1 MSSMHARNRAGP
13 YAHQTKHSV
22 HGARAARLQLG
33 PWPAAA
39 PPQCTRRRRSFVS
52 PPGAGRRG
60 LRRVRPVSDTT
71 PNTLVRDHTWVDTAA
86 ARRRRAGARTSGIL
100 QPLLHTPPGIQN
112 LRLPSDISCRHTPH
126 GGPVAPCTPR
136 GRPGRRDA
144 TRIRRLRA
152 RSTLRERAASTGGAG
167 SGEVSAPVALSF
179 RRRPRPRAGA
189 QCVRFAIRLP
199 ASPAAPPAVRFPGGP
214 APRSG
219 RLLSEVLLLAQM
231 AEWHKEVAK
240 NSTPDSKF
248 LGAARGFVW

>member
-39 PPQCTRRRRSFVS
+39 PPQCTRRRRSIVS

-100 QPLLHTPPGIQN
+100 QPLSHIPPGIQN

-189 QCVRFAIRLP
+189 QCVPYSDSR
-199 ASPAAPPAVRFPGGP
+199 AAFKHRRPCDSRA
-214 APRSG
+214 AQPR
-219 RLLSEVLLLAQM
+219 R
-231 AEWHKEVAK
+231 
-240 NSTPDSKF
+240 PDGCCQKCCF
-248 LGAARGFVW
+248 